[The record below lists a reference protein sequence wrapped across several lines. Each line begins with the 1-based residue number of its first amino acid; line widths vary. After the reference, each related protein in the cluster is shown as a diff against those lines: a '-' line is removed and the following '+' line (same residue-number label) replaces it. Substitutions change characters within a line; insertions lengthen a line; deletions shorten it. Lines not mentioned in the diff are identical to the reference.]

1 MDTPAKTRLTSWL
14 VIGVAGVAVLVTALY
29 SAMYPMYGVTGFDWS
44 GFVAGLILLA
54 VPLLLVGLALR
65 SPRRGVARAT
75 AIIAPILAAILA
87 AILLGHAF
95 WGHDWIGYSAGQ
107 KVLDVLSFAPPIAA
121 YLAVFFVEIPSF
133 TKGRP
138 IART

>member
-1 MDTPAKTRLTSWL
+1 MDTLAKARLTSWL
-14 VIGVAGVAVLVTALY
+14 VIGVTGVVVPLTALY
-29 SAMYPMYGVTGFDWS
+29 SAQYPSYGVTGFDWA
-44 GFVAGLILLA
+44 GFVASVILLA

-75 AIIAPILAAILA
+75 AVVAPILAALLA

-107 KVLDVLSFAPPIAA
+107 KVLDVLTLGLPVAA

-133 TKGRP
+133 TKARP